1 MRRGGFT
8 GVKHWEVGRLVFGKD
23 NGAIFRLDLSRIL
36 FYISGDFLD
45 RDLIAMSEN
54 WKVILHQNVF

>member
-1 MRRGGFT
+1 M
-8 GVKHWEVGRLVFGKD
+8 KHREVGRLVFGKD
-23 NGAIFRLDLSRIL
+23 NSAIFRLDLSGIL

-45 RDLIAMSEN
+45 RDLIAVSEN

>member
-1 MRRGGFT
+1 M
-8 GVKHWEVGRLVFGKD
+8 KHREVGRLVFGKD
-23 NGAIFRLDLSRIL
+23 NSPIFRLDLSGIL

-45 RDLIAMSEN
+45 RDLIAVSEN

>member
-1 MRRGGFT
+1 M
-8 GVKHWEVGRLVFGKD
+8 KHREVGRLVFGKD
-23 NGAIFRLDLSRIL
+23 NSTIFRLDLSGIL

-45 RDLIAMSEN
+45 RDLTAVSEN